1 MRERVEGGGFVEMS
15 SGGQCCGGDDGLSGS
30 APANV
35 RGQPWLCLNH
45 TCAIDARQRGE
56 ERIDG

>member
-1 MRERVEGGGFVEMS
+1 MS
-15 SGGQCCGGDDGLSGS
+15 SGGQSCGGGDDGLSGS

-45 TCAIDARQRGE
+45 TRAVDARQSGE

>member
-1 MRERVEGGGFVEMS
+1 MS
-15 SGGQCCGGDDGLSGS
+15 SGGQSCGGGGGRGVDGLSGS

-45 TCAIDARQRGE
+45 TCAIDAKQSRE